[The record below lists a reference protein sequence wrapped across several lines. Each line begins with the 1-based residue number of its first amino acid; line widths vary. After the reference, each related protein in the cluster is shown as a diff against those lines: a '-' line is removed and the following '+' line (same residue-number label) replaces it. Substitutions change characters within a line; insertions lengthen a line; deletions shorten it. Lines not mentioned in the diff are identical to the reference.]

1 MGSDLTRTD
10 LQHTIALIL
19 YGDLACA
26 PIDSMVLHNVLDFA
40 TGTGMWAIDFADKYP
55 AASVIGTD
63 LSPIQ
68 PD

>member
-1 MGSDLTRTD
+1 
-10 LQHTIALIL
+10 
-19 YGDLACA
+19 
-26 PIDSMVLHNVLDFA
+26 VLHNVLDFA